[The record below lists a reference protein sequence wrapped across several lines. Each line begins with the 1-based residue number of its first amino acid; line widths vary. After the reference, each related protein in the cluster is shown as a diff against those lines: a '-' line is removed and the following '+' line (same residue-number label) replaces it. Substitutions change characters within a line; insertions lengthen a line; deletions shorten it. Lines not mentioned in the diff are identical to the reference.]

1 MAPETDPVAGSV
13 WLRPGRPRRG
23 RPQLSREEIV
33 GAAVALLDAE
43 GTGGFSMRRLAAS
56 ISAGATSMYF
66 YVANKDELLE
76 LVVDEILGEVEIPDP
91 DEVGWREAAA
101 GTVRS
106 FHTVLLRHAW
116 VLGLF
121 GSHPAIGPNAMR
133 VSDRTIALLTAA
145 GLSGAEV
152 SWASNLLMSH
162 AIGYAT
168 SDAALERATR
178 DAGKSPADLVE
189 QLRPFVERVAD
200 DYPNYAA
207 WWRQNPTIWVEPD
220 VSFEFGLERILDGLE
235 SWLHQRS

>member
-1 MAPETDPVAGSV
+1 MAPEHDPVATSV

-33 GAAVALLDAE
+33 GAAVRLLDAE
-43 GTGGFSMRRLAAS
+43 GPDGFSMRRLAAS

-76 LVVDEILGEVEIPDP
+76 LAVDEILGEVEVPDV
-91 DEVGWREAAA
+91 EAVGWREAAA
-101 GTVRS
+101 GLARA
-106 FHTVLLRHAW
+106 FRTVLLRHSW
-116 VLGLF
+116 VIALF
-121 GSHPAIGPNAMR
+121 GTHPAIGPNAMR

-152 SWASNLLMSH
+152 AWASSLLTSH

-168 SDAALERATR
+168 SDAALDRATR
-178 DAGKSPADLVE
+178 AAGKSAADLME

-200 DYPNYAA
+200 DYPNYAG
-207 WWRQNPTIWVEPD
+207 WWRQNKTIDIDPD
-220 VSFEFGLERILDGLE
+220 EGFEFGLERLLDGLQAWIDRK
-235 SWLHQRS
+235 S